1 MKEYG
6 RVLNHSIESSPEDFK
21 EKAGIQQEYA
31 EEKLVPEL
39 SRNAETTKG

>member
-1 MKEYG
+1 VIFLK
-6 RVLNHSIESSPEDFK
+6 RDSPEDFK
-21 EKAGIQQEYA
+21 DKAVIQEEYA